1 MDDPVRRSLR
11 ATRSS
16 GLTSPE
22 PVTAPTLSSWPTD
35 IEPPARSH
43 EQAAE
48 TASNSGDYSG
58 RVRVATETTIC
69 TELVA
74 TGTPHQQRQ
83 PRTPTGRAQ
92 PSPSPSAKSHET
104 SGRRSVGRPRDD
116 RVDVAVRDAAQRVF
130 LKHGWAKFTFESVAN
145 EAGVGKPALYRRWPS
160 REALLIDCL
169 KGIEAPLVPDLG
181 SFKEELR
188 LLASEFLKYVLNTDG
203 AVFFRLLAESIAS
216 SEIAPLL
223 TKIYNEPRSKA
234 NREITIRGIQRG
246 EVKRGTSPSMVAE
259 MVSGAALFH
268 YLYTPP
274 EVRRKIADNVDEYSD
289 KIVDL
294 VLAAV
299 AVEKS

>member
-1 MDDPVRRSLR
+1 M
-11 ATRSS
+11 
-16 GLTSPE
+16 G
-22 PVTAPTLSSWPTD
+22 
-35 IEPPARSH
+35 
-43 EQAAE
+43 
-48 TASNSGDYSG
+48 
-58 RVRVATETTIC
+58 TEST
-69 TELVA
+69 V
-74 TGTPHQQRQ
+74 TGTPHQQRALRSRSA
-83 PRTPTGRAQ
+83 P
-92 PSPSPSAKSHET
+92 PSAKPHET

-169 KGIEAPLVPDLG
+169 RPIEAPLVPDLG

-188 LLASEFLKYVLNTDG
+188 LLASEFLKWVLDTDG
-203 AVFFRLLAESIAS
+203 TLFFRILAESVANSDIS
-216 SEIAPLL
+216 QLL
-223 TKIYNEPRSKA
+223 SNVYNQPRSRA

-246 EVKRGTSPSMVAE
+246 EVKPGTSPSMVAE

-274 EVRRKIADNVDEYSD
+274 EGRRKIANQIDEYSD
-289 KIVDL
+289 KMVDL

-299 AVEKS
+299 AVEPSPGFSQGFGA